1 MGLPNLITLGRV
13 ILVPIII
20 WLMVSGNQQMAFLM
34 FVVAGLS
41 DAADGF
47 IAKRYHLESELGAY
61 LDPLADKMLLVSIFV
76 TLGIG
81 GQIPSWLVIAAV
93 TRDVMIVVAVVL
105 SWLLDHPVRIAPLF
119 VSKANTTAQMVL
131 AATVLAD
138 EAFGL
143 GLGTLRWVLV
153 WITAFLTIASL
164 ATYLRG
170 WLRHMSEPKK
180 AL

>member
-1 MGLPNLITLGRV
+1 LGLPNLITLGRV

-20 WLMVSGNQQMAFLM
+20 WLMVSGNLQLAFLM
-34 FVVAGLS
+34 FVVAGVS
-41 DAADGF
+41 DAADGY
-47 IAKRYHLESELGAY
+47 IAKHYHLETELGAY
-61 LDPLADKMLLVSIFV
+61 LDPLADKMLLVCIFV

-81 GQIPSWLVIAAV
+81 GLIPSWLVIAAV
-93 TRDVMIVVAVVL
+93 TRDVLIVAAVVL
-105 SWLLDHPVRIAPLF
+105 SWLLEHPVKIKPLY

-143 GLGTLRWVLV
+143 GLSTLRVALV
-153 WITAFLTIASL
+153 WITGVLTIASL
-164 ATYLRG
+164 ATYLRE
-170 WLRHMSEPKK
+170 WLRHMSEPNK